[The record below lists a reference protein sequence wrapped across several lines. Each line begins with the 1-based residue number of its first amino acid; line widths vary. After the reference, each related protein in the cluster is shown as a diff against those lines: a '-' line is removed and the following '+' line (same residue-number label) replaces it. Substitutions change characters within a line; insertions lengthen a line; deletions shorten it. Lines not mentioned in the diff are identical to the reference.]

1 MHKVLFVEDEAVMR
15 MAFHKMLNW
24 DETEFILAGAVANG
38 REALKY
44 IAENPVD
51 IVVTDLVMPV
61 MDGLT
66 LIKSL
71 REQNFAGII
80 LVLSNYTDFEHV
92 RKALIGGAADYILK
106 LEIDGAMLLKQLK
119 SAAVMLEA
127 GAGAWHK
134 EATEAAAAI
143 EHKDSFFEAEAFKDC
158 RPDVRNA
165 LFFIHLHFS
174 KKLTLDE
181 IAESVN
187 LNKSYICRLFKQEM
201 GKPMFEYINDLR
213 MEKAAALI
221 AAGDTYIRGVAASV
235 GIDDPFYFCR
245 LFKKYYDV
253 APSVYAKKLA
263 E

>member
-1 MHKVLFVEDEAVMR
+1 MYKVLFVEDEAVMR
-15 MAFHKMLNW
+15 MAFQKMLNW
-24 DETEFILAGAVANG
+24 EETDFILAGAVANG
-38 REALKY
+38 QAALKY
-44 IAENPVD
+44 IAEDPVD

-61 MDGLT
+61 MDGLS

-71 REQNFAGII
+71 REQNFAGVI
-80 LVLSNYTDFEHV
+80 LVLSNYTDFERV

-127 GAGAWHK
+127 GLGAWHK
-134 EATEAAAAI
+134 DTAGEDADSEQVN
-143 EHKDSFFEAEAFKDC
+143 SFFEAEAFKDC

-165 LFFIHLHFS
+165 LFFIHLHFA

-181 IAESVN
+181 VADSVN

-213 MEKAAALI
+213 MEKAAAMI
-221 AAGDTYIRGVAASV
+221 AGGDTYIRGVAASV

-253 APSVYAKKLA
+253 PPSVYAKGR
-263 E
+263 